1 MSAILK
7 GILSAKL
14 EEEVKRLEL
23 RKKRLNEDLSNL
35 SQSTGRRITVE
46 EVRGI
51 YTRYEEMLNSDVTE
65 QRALVL
71 DLIERVEVFPEG
83 FLNIAPK

>member
-1 MSAILK
+1 
-7 GILSAKL
+7 
-14 EEEVKRLEL
+14 LEL
-23 RKKRLNEDLSNL
+23 RKKRLNEDLLNL

-71 DLIERVEVFPEG
+71 DLIERVEAFPEG

>member
-1 MSAILK
+1 M
-7 GILSAKL
+7 
-14 EEEVKRLEL
+14 EL
-23 RKKRLNEDLSNL
+23 RKKRLNEDLLNL

-71 DLIERVEVFPEG
+71 DLIERVEAFPEG

>member
-1 MSAILK
+1 M
-7 GILSAKL
+7 
-14 EEEVKRLEL
+14 EL

>member
-23 RKKRLNEDLSNL
+23 RKKRLNEDLSTL